1 MIPVAKLFYNLIE
14 DLISKSKITVTEIE
28 QLKTKEYTKNLFNS
42 TDYPAV
48 ANNRTDN
55 MGNSTQKRYRKKSLS
70 FEGIDIYISTQ
81 FFEQDRD
88 AVIKWY
94 KSHI

>member
-1 MIPVAKLFYNLIE
+1 
-14 DLISKSKITVTEIE
+14 
-28 QLKTKEYTKNLFNS
+28 
-42 TDYPAV
+42 
-48 ANNRTDN
+48 